1 MKNESAWFQTG
12 GALWQLAKHFRAG
25 GENLGFGGLSRLSE
39 MLVDGL
45 EKEGLDKV
53 GITKI
58 DPLDQRA
65 LRPGFEPDGRPVR

>member
-1 MKNESAWFQTG
+1 MKYESAWFQTC
-12 GALWQLAKHFRAG
+12 GALWQLAKHFRSS
-25 GENLGFGGLSRLSE
+25 GEDLGFGGLSRLSE

-53 GITKI
+53 GMTKI

-65 LRPGFEPDGRPVR
+65 LGSAFEPDGRPVR